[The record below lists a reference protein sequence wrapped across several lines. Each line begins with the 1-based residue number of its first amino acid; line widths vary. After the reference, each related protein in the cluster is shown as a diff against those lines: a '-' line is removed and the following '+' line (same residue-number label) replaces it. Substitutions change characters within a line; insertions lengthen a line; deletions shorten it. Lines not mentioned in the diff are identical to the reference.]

1 MKKWFFLGAIGA
13 LIFVSC
19 KKDDTTGTVCT
30 ATTPTT
36 VAPDSQK
43 VYLQTYLA
51 ANNIT
56 NAVEKNGMFYVI
68 NTQGTGAKANVCSTI
83 EVSYISKFIKGTIDG
98 AVYQSVEAWNP
109 VRRSLSLAQ
118 DSWKFIL
125 PLLNNGGTVT
135 MYIPPSLG
143 YGISEQVDPITNTT
157 IPANSYL
164 KVQVSMLGFQ

>member
-1 MKKWFFLGAIGA
+1 MKKWFFFGAITA
-13 LIFVSC
+13 LIFSSC
-19 KKDDTTGTVCT
+19 TKDDTTSTACT

-68 NTQGTGAKANVCSTI
+68 NTQGSGASPSIC
-83 EVSYISKFIKGTIDG
+83 SYITTSFTGKFIKGTADGVEFDFADSWEPYSKTLNNLIDG
-98 AVYQSVEAWNP
+98 
-109 VRRSLSLAQ
+109 
-118 DSWKFIL
+118 WKIIL
-125 PLLNNGGTVT
+125 PLLKTGGTVT
-135 MYIPPSLG
+135 MYIPPFLA
-143 YGISEQVDPITNTT
+143 YGATDNNTGRIP

-164 KVQVSMLGFQ
+164 KFQVSLLGFQ